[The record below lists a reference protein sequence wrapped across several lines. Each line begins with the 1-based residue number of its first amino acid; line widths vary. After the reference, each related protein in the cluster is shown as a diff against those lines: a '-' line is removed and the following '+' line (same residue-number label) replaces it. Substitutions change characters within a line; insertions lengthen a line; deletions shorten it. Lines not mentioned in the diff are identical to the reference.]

1 MDKLF
6 DNLKK
11 GMNIAINGA
20 EKLTKVV
27 KNKSVHIYDVTK
39 LNLALNDTQG
49 KLDKHYQKIGEIIYG
64 KYLDNR
70 DLDEE
75 IENYCEEIDA
85 FIAEINEL
93 KERISTLKNTS
104 LCPSCGQNTEKG
116 SEYCSKC
123 GSKLAGNDDDVIQV
137 VDVDDISKTVD
148 VID

>member
-11 GMNIAINGA
+11 GVNIAISGA

-27 KNKSVHIYDVTK
+27 KNKSVHLYDVTK
-39 LNLALNDTQG
+39 LNIALNDTQG
-49 KLDKHYQKIGEIIYG
+49 KLDKHYQKIGEIIYQ

-70 DLDEE
+70 DMDEE
-75 IENYCEEIDA
+75 LENYCQEIDA
-85 FIAEINEL
+85 FIEEINEL
-93 KERISTLKNTS
+93 KERIATMKNAS
-104 LCPSCGQNTEKG
+104 LCPSCGQNNENG

-123 GSKLAGNDDDVIQV
+123 GSKLGSDDDVIQV
-137 VDVDDISKTVD
+137 VDVEDVSKTVD

>member
-6 DNLKK
+6 DNIKK
-11 GMNIAINGA
+11 GMNIAISGA

-39 LNLALNDTQG
+39 LNLALNDTEG
-49 KLDKHYQKIGEIIYG
+49 KLNKHYQKIGEIIYG

-70 DLDEE
+70 DLDDE
-75 IENYCEEIDA
+75 IENYCQEIDD
-85 FIAEINEL
+85 FLAEINEI

-104 LCPSCGQNTEKG
+104 LCPACGQSTEKD

-123 GSKLAGNDDDVIQV
+123 GSKLGGDDDVIQV